1 MMFALLM
8 LAEVATATPTQMPAF
23 LSGCW
28 EQRGDDGRWT
38 EECWT
43 DTRGGLMI
51 GSGRDGKDDQV
62 GHWEWMRIERGADG
76 SVTFYGSPKGVPA
89 VGFKATE
96 SGAKSITFVNSNH
109 DYPQRVRYVVTES
122 GLDAEVSLADGSK
135 PNRWSYRRRGE
146 AAVN

>member
-1 MMFALLM
+1 MIAFLM
-8 LAEVATATPTQMPAF
+8 LAEVAAAAMPMPAF

-28 EQRGDDGRWT
+28 EQRSEDSSWT

-51 GSGRDGKDDQV
+51 GSGRNGKGDTV
-62 GHWEWMRIERGADG
+62 GHWEWMRVERATDG
-76 SVTFYGSPKGVPA
+76 SVTFYGSPKGAPA

-96 SGAKSITFVNSNH
+96 GDAKSITFINATH
-109 DYPQRVRYVVTES
+109 DYPQRVRYIVTEA

-135 PNRWSYRRRGE
+135 PNRWSYRRTAG
-146 AAVN
+146 AAAK

>member
-1 MMFALLM
+1 MIALLM
-8 LAEVATATPTQMPAF
+8 LAEATVLPMPAF

-28 EQRGDDGRWT
+28 EQRGEDASWT

-51 GSGRDGKDDQV
+51 GSGRDGKGDLV
-62 GHWEWMRIERGADG
+62 RHWEWMRIERGTDG
-76 SVTFYGSPKGVPA
+76 SLTFYGSPKGAPA

-96 SGAKSITFVNSNH
+96 ADGKSITFVNASH
-109 DYPQRVRYVVTES
+109 DYPQRVRYLVSEA

-135 PNRWSYRRRGE
+135 PNKWSYRRTAG
-146 AAVN
+146 AAPK

>member
-1 MMFALLM
+1 MIALLM
-8 LAEVATATPTQMPAF
+8 LAETATTPLAMPAF

-28 EQRGDDGRWT
+28 EQRREDARWT

-51 GSGRDGKDDQV
+51 GSGREGKADQV
-62 GHWEWMRIERGADG
+62 RHWEWMRIERGADG
-76 SVTFYGSPKGVPA
+76 SLTFYGSPKGAPA

-96 SGAKSITFVNSNH
+96 ADGKSITFVNPSH
-109 DYPQRVRYVVTES
+109 DYPQRVHYLVTDT

-135 PNRWSYRRRGE
+135 PNKWSYRRKGGGE
-146 AAVN
+146 VK